1 LSKISAEGKISR
13 LYSHQALPIVHLGV
27 LVFSTIEGTT
37 MKPCTMFLAAAIVA
51 LSPAMANASPEKD
64 ALNACA
70 AAFATSL
77 AAPGAAAPAF
87 KVVDG
92 GARGATSV
100 GDFFARDYTFYLYAN
115 SQKTGLPIARASCS
129 TDARGAVI
137 SLLPVPLDAAPR
149 TLAYRQ

>member
-1 LSKISAEGKISR
+1 MNL
-13 LYSHQALPIVHLGV
+13 
-27 LVFSTIEGTT
+27 
-37 MKPCTMFLAAAIVA
+37 CTMSLAAAIVA

-64 ALNACA
+64 ALSACA

-77 AAPGAAAPAF
+77 AAPGAAAPTF

-92 GARGATSV
+92 GTRGTRGTASV
-100 GDFFARDYTFYLYAN
+100 GDFFAREYTFYLYAN

-129 TDARGAVI
+129 TNSRGAVV
-137 SLLPVPLDAAPR
+137 SLLPVPLDAAPQ

>member
-1 LSKISAEGKISR
+1 MNL
-13 LYSHQALPIVHLGV
+13 
-27 LVFSTIEGTT
+27 
-37 MKPCTMFLAAAIVA
+37 CTMSLAAAIVA

-92 GARGATSV
+92 GTRGTASV
-100 GDFFARDYTFYLYAN
+100 GDFFAREYTFYLHAN
-115 SQKTGLPIARASCS
+115 SPKTGLPIARASCS
-129 TDARGAVI
+129 TNSRGAVV
-137 SLLPVPLDAAPR
+137 SLLPVPLAAAPQ

>member
-1 LSKISAEGKISR
+1 MNL
-13 LYSHQALPIVHLGV
+13 
-27 LVFSTIEGTT
+27 
-37 MKPCTMFLAAAIVA
+37 CTMSLAAAIVV

-77 AAPGAAAPAF
+77 AAPGAAAPTF

-92 GARGATSV
+92 GTRSTTSV

-129 TDARGAVI
+129 TNSRGAVV
-137 SLLPVPLDAAPR
+137 SLLPVPLDAAPQ
-149 TLAYRQ
+149 TFAYRQ